1 MAPAPP
7 ICLITHMKSSQPG
20 KSFRNSSLSFTTF
33 QFIWSCKRASQCETH
48 LRQKVCQNTRKLKH
62 NAKKYFETVFL
73 SYKKIEHKFKKMSG
87 YVEGGLTWVRW
98 PLMQE
103 RDSQEGFQ
111 SAEEFTG
118 KLQAFM
124 HTTSLRR
131 NNMNMKCWT
140 LLTREGSWIITV
152 CGSI

>member
-1 MAPAPP
+1 MRVFETQIYP
-7 ICLITHMKSSQPG
+7 LRL
-20 KSFRNSSLSFTTF
+20 FNSYGHEHE
-33 QFIWSCKRASQCETH
+33 CKRASQCEMR
-48 LRQKVCQNTRKLKH
+48 LKQNICQNTRKPKH

-124 HTTSLRR
+124 HTASLRR

-140 LLTREGSWIITV
+140 LLTREES
-152 CGSI
+152 